1 MPLVGSK
8 EVAVALGVHERTAVR
23 LFRSGEIKAFQV
35 GRKCGRGKL
44 WRTRPEILARYLLDN
59 LGEIPAL
66 TRKPVEVVPP
76 RRLAFIGLRER
87 PRAIAMGA
95 RVL

>member
-35 GRKCGRGKL
+35 GRRCGQGKL

-66 TRKPVEVVPP
+66 VRKPVEVVAP
-76 RRLAFIGLRER
+76 RRMTFIGLREHS
-87 PRAIAMGA
+87 RAIRAAG
-95 RVL
+95 